1 MPVAINFSL
10 APTVTVGLT
19 IVTAMEDRVALDPV
33 RTVFPETPPA
43 AAVMVVLPAPLT
55 VARPVV
61 LFTDAT
67 DPLEEL
73 QVTCAVIT

>member
-1 MPVAINFSL
+1 V
-10 APTVTVGLT
+10 V
-19 IVTAMEDRVALDPV
+19 
-33 RTVFPETPPA
+33 PEVSPA
-43 AAVMVVLPAPLT
+43 VAVMVALPAALT

>member
-1 MPVAINFSL
+1 M
-10 APTVTVGLT
+10 APTVTVGLS

-33 RTVFPETPPA
+33 RTVFPEIPPA
-43 AAVMVVLPAPLT
+43 VAVRVVLPAALT

-61 LFTDAT
+61 LFTEAT